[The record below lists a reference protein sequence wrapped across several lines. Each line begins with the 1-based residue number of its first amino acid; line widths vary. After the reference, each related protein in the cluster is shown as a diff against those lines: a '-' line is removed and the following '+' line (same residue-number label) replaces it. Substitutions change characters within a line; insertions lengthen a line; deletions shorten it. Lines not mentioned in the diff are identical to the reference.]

1 MTNDL
6 VRGIFNLLYWT
17 KALTYNETAKSRS
30 ACFEAKCTHVHIQA
44 TFLVEKMQ
52 TFTLRRHLQNQC

>member
-52 TFTLRRHLQNQC
+52 TFTLR